1 MSTQEI
7 YNFQRVDDRIITGGQ
22 PTEAQL
28 RDAAEDGIQVVI
40 NLAAEDPHRAIADED
55 GTARSLGLEYTH
67 IPVLWDNP
75 TEVDFETFASRL
87 SQAEGK
93 KVLVHCFANYRATA
107 FFSLYAMRELG
118 WSEAQADELI
128 GRVWRL
134 ENYPVWDQFIQKM
147 KKVIQGRS

>member
-22 PTEAQL
+22 PTEEQL
-28 RDAAEDGIQVVI
+28 RSAAADGIQVVI
-40 NLAAEDPHRAIADED
+40 NLAAEDPHRSIADES
-55 GTARSLGLEYTH
+55 GTARSLGLTYHH

-75 TEVDFETFASRL
+75 TGADFEEFASRL

-107 FFSLYAMRELG
+107 FYALYAMRELG

-128 GRVWRL
+128 ARVWRPS
-134 ENYPVWDQFIQKM
+134 EYPVWDKFIQSM
-147 KKVIQGRS
+147 KKVIE